1 MPLCAATERVDCAA
15 VTRYG
20 LLCLPF
26 LSTLAGLPLLIAC
39 GSPSDPEPSCLSIS
53 ATVTGGHIQVDTA
66 RLQAEVDG
74 VPFGRQKLARARESY
89 EEARD
94 AFSAHQGLA
103 ERCPQAWRRLGELA
117 AAINELER
125 DLDRT
130 PTPPTNTASGLGQE
144 VGRIAMAEGERV
156 CDARVANNERRHSP
170 SRPAAAFVVWLISS
184 GGAHRFL
191 LVNEVAN
198 SGNWSGTINVPR
210 SDTYTV
216 EVHAADFASWTVRC
230 R

>member
-1 MPLCAATERVDCAA
+1 MSV
-15 VTRYG
+15 
-20 LLCLPF
+20 
-26 LSTLAGLPLLIAC
+26 
-39 GSPSDPEPSCLSIS
+39 S
-53 ATVTGGHIQVDTA
+53 ATVDIGHLQVDRA
-66 RLQAEVDG
+66 RLEAEVNG
-74 VPFGRQKLARARESY
+74 VPFGRQRLERARESY

-103 ERCPQAWRRLGELA
+103 ERCPQAWRGLGDLA
-117 AAINELER
+117 TAINELER

-144 VGRIAMAEGERV
+144 VRHVAMAEGERV

-191 LVNEVAN
+191 LVNEVAT
-198 SGNWSGTINVPR
+198 SGTWSGTINVPR
-210 SDTYTV
+210 SDTYAV

-230 R
+230 H